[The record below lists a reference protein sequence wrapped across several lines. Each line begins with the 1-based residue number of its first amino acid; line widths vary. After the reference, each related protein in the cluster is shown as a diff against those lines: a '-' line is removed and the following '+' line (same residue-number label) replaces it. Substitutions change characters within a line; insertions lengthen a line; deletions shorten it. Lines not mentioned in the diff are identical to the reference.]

1 MPAPLRTTVAT
12 LVLLLLAGPLA
23 AAPAMAQ
30 ATTAPKPAFTT
41 TDDLSDVRPFQ
52 GWFTDATITEGVDLE
67 PELQF
72 GNGDFFT
79 RLFAGARVAA
89 WVRPNLEIGGQL
101 GLVNFDFEGGGS
113 QTGLSDLRTY
123 ARYRLVDS
131 DVDFS
136 VGGVLDLPTGSEDAG
151 QSNLDLQLFVATRV
165 PVGGGNEFTGAAG
178 VENLDGPDRESGAFL
193 NGGLIVPVAEEV
205 AIVGELNIRTAYD
218 TSATL
223 SAGIDYELPPG
234 GHFRGGIAVGLNN
247 NSEDVA
253 LFASFAIPV
262 W

>member
-1 MPAPLRTTVAT
+1 MPKLLRPTTALVA
-12 LVLLLLAGPLA
+12 LALLAGPLA
-23 AAPAMAQ
+23 AGPAPAQ
-30 ATTAPKPAFTT
+30 TTTPKPAFTT

-52 GWFTDATITEGVDLE
+52 GWFTDATITEGVDVE

-89 WVRPNLEIGGQL
+89 WVRPNLEVGGQL
-101 GLVNFDFEGGGS
+101 GIVNYDFESAGS
-113 QTGLSDLRTY
+113 ETGLSDLRTY
-123 ARYRLVDS
+123 ARYRLLDS
-131 DVDFS
+131 EVDFS

-151 QSNLDLQLFVATRV
+151 QSRLDLLLFVATRV
-165 PVGGGNEFTGAAG
+165 PVGGGNEFTGSAG
-178 VENLDGPDRESGAFL
+178 IENLDGPDRETGVVL

-205 AIVGELNIRTAYD
+205 AVVGELNIRTAYD
-218 TSATL
+218 TAATL
-223 SAGIDYELPPG
+223 SAGIDYEMPPG
-234 GHFRGGIAVGLNN
+234 GHLRGGIAVGLNN